1 MIYRTLNEIRTIDPS
16 LRTLKFNRSLREAG
30 WSGQQQ
36 MAGESDE
43 NGGAIAVI
51 LLAVVVALLVGVV
64 WLTR

>member
-1 MIYRTLNEIRTIDPS
+1 MIYRTLNEIRAIDPS

-30 WSGQQQ
+30 WRGQQ
-36 MAGESDE
+36 MSGESDE

>member
-30 WSGQQQ
+30 WRGQR
-36 MAGESDE
+36 MEGESDE

-51 LLAVVVALLVGVV
+51 LLAVVVAALVGVV